1 MSRNTPSSPSRANW
15 KWIRIWDA
23 PVRLFHWTVVLLVA
37 ASYITARSG
46 RIEWHFLSGY
56 AILALVLFRI
66 GWGLCG
72 SETARFSRFVRAP
85 GAAIA
90 HLREMLL
97 QPRTS
102 DPHEAGHNAA
112 GAYMVI
118 ALLALLLFQ
127 AGTGLFSNDGLM
139 VEGPLAPLAGGA
151 LSDTLSAWHEVG
163 FNLILIAVALHVL
176 AVIVYA
182 VVARQDL
189 VRPMITGWRRLP
201 QAIPAPAM
209 APAWRAVLLLAA
221 AAAIV
226 WGITRLG

>member
-1 MSRNTPSSPSRANW
+1 MPSNAPSSAPRASW

-56 AILALVLFRI
+56 AILTLVIFRI
-66 GWGLCG
+66 AWGVCG
-72 SETARFSRFVRAP
+72 SETARFSQFIRMP
-85 GAAIA
+85 GRAIA

-97 QPRTS
+97 QPRAS
-102 DPHEAGHNAA
+102 IPHEAGHNAA

-127 AGTGLFSNDGLM
+127 TGTGLFSNDGLM
-139 VEGPLAPLAGGA
+139 VEGPLAPLVDGA
-151 LSDTLSAWHEVG
+151 VSDTLSDWHEVG
-163 FNLILIAVALHVL
+163 FNLLLLAVALHVL
-176 AVIVYA
+176 AVILYA
-182 VVARQDL
+182 AVARQDL
-189 VRPMITGWRRLP
+189 VRPMVTGWRRLP

-209 APAWRAVLLLAA
+209 APAWRAILLLAA
-221 AAAIV
+221 AGAAV